1 MNRRTK
7 RRLQRNVKMISV
19 CGAMAYLATGVT
31 RIVVESQ
38 RPDTLATLSAQM
50 LDETAEVLLQK
61 DEKDVAKPAENEY

>member
-7 RRLQRNVKMISV
+7 RRLQRNVKMIAV